1 MSGRAG
7 IDQRAS
13 RPVKRSVDLPADL
26 DACDLK
32 ILNALVGDGRM
43 SWRDL
48 SDRIGLSL
56 TPTLRRVRRL
66 EAAGYIEGYTATLDE
81 QRLNGSLS
89 VFISVTLEKQAEDTL
104 AMFEAQ
110 VAAIEEVTSCFQIT
124 GNFDYMMRVVVRDLD
139 HYQRLL
145 AKVTRIPHVA
155 HVNSSFALKS
165 VVRRPGLHI

>member
-1 MSGRAG
+1 MDR
-7 IDQRAS
+7 RAS
-13 RPVKRSVDLPADL
+13 SAVLLPVEPPADL
-26 DACDLK
+26 DACDIK
-32 ILNALVGDGRM
+32 ILNALVLDGRM

-66 EAAGYIEGYTATLDE
+66 EAAGYIEGYTALLDE
-81 QRLNGSLS
+81 QRLIGSLS
-89 VFISVTLEKQAEDTL
+89 AFVSVTLEKQSEDTL
-104 AMFEAQ
+104 GLFEAQ
-110 VAAIEEVTSCFQIT
+110 IVAIEEVTSCFQIT

-165 VVRRPGLHI
+165 VVRRPSLHI

>member
-1 MSGRAG
+1 MGRAAV
-7 IDQRAS
+7 DRRVPPAARA
-13 RPVKRSVDLPADL
+13 PVEPPADL
-26 DACDLK
+26 DACDVK
-32 ILNALVGDGRM
+32 ILNALVHDGRM

-48 SDRIGLSL
+48 SERIGLSL

-81 QRLNGSLS
+81 QRLVGSLS
-89 VFISVTLEKQAEDTL
+89 AFVSVTLEKQAEDTL
-104 AMFEAQ
+104 ALFEAQ

-124 GNFDYMMRVVVRDLD
+124 GNFDYMMRVVARDLA